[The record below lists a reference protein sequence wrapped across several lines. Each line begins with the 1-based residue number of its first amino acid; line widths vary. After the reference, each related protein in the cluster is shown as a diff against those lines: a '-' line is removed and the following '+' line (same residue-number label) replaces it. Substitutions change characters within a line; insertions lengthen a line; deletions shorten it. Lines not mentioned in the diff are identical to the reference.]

1 MKRIFFIL
9 LALFI
14 CFAACKD
21 KDAKNE
27 SVDKETYQQQKES
40 LLDKEKK
47 APKRFLELTGE
58 DNRNFWGKT
67 VYRGKIKNSATQCS
81 YKNVRVK
88 LLYYKTDG
96 TYVTNHEDVYEDV
109 IKPGDTFEFKSK
121 YKTPSGT
128 DSVVASIMSAEIVNE
143 K

>member
-1 MKRIFFIL
+1 ML
-9 LALFI
+9 V
-14 CFAACKD
+14 ACKN
-21 KDAKNE
+21 KDAEASKL
-27 SVDKETYQQQKES
+27 DKKSYKEQKES

-47 APKRFLELTGE
+47 SPKEFLVLTGE
-58 DNRNFWGKT
+58 DNRNFWGKS
-67 VYRGKIKNSATQCS
+67 VYRGKIENTATICS

-88 LLYYKTDG
+88 FLYYKSDG

-128 DSVVASIMSAEIVNE
+128 DSVTASIMSAVAVGN
-143 K
+143 